1 MWYGSGLAI
10 ILHYQTFLNFIPI
23 LILFIV
29 NFRGNK
35 NNDVSGFHYSN
46 VSRSGSGFQQKG
58 DAWYGSVDIRYKEQ
72 PPASVVSQDDSYQH
86 LLGSIEGDT
95 NVESLAE
102 SLSTADL
109 SSVTE
114 SQPRGQ
120 VRPSVVERL
129 ERARAR
135 SRMAA
140 RFEY

>member
-1 MWYGSGLAI
+1 M
-10 ILHYQTFLNFIPI
+10 
-23 LILFIV
+23 
-29 NFRGNK
+29 
-35 NNDVSGFHYSN
+35 
-46 VSRSGSGFQQKG
+46 
-58 DAWYGSVDIRYKEQ
+58 DIRYKEQ

-102 SLSTADL
+102 SLSAADL

>member
-1 MWYGSGLAI
+1 M
-10 ILHYQTFLNFIPI
+10 
-23 LILFIV
+23 
-29 NFRGNK
+29 K
-35 NNDVSGFHYSN
+35 NNNVSGFHYSN

-95 NVESLAE
+95 NSVSYPDVESLAE
-102 SLSTADL
+102 SVSAADL

-140 RFEY
+140 KFEY

>member
-1 MWYGSGLAI
+1 M
-10 ILHYQTFLNFIPI
+10 
-23 LILFIV
+23 
-29 NFRGNK
+29 K

-86 LLGSIEGDT
+86 LLGSIDGDT
-95 NVESLAE
+95 NSVSYPAVESLAE
-102 SLSTADL
+102 SLSAADL

-114 SQPRGQ
+114 SQPREAAGQ